1 MKKTEHK
8 YAHAEKKIWELVR
21 NLQIGDKISG
31 ERVLAK
37 DHGISYMT
45 VRKAVDNLVAKGIL
59 TRIPKKGTYVAS
71 HNEVTA
77 KTKNIGY
84 FLDSSIKEGLSSPYY
99 SMIFDALEKEAT
111 KNGYGLM
118 YCSDFNRSSS
128 LKKMEKIDGAVMSC
142 FPRIENIIQHVEK
155 LVPVV
160 CIDNCATD
168 KTIASVTI
176 DNFNSVAASIN
187 YLYSLGHEQ
196 IGFIT
201 GLHDSDVGR
210 HRLAGYISALKS
222 CGVEVDME
230 MVYKGDYSY
239 QTGEEGADYFLSM
252 DKQPTAIMC
261 ANDAMAIGAI
271 KKLRHRGLSVP
282 EDISIIGF
290 DDISIAAHI
299 IPALTTIS
307 APVREIARH
316 SIEMLTSLINGISLD
331 SRHVTVPGRL
341 IVRNSTAENKYNSLA
356 TGKLKAR

>member
-1 MKKTEHK
+1 MDKIERK
-8 YAHAEKKIWELVR
+8 YSHAEKKISEIVS
-21 NLQIGDKISG
+21 NLEIGDKIPG

-37 DHGISYMT
+37 DLGISYMT
-45 VRKAVDNLVAKGIL
+45 VRKAVDNLVGKGVL
-59 TRIPKKGTYVAS
+59 SRIPKKGTYVAS

-128 LKKMEKIDGAVMSC
+128 LRKMEKIDGAIMSC
-142 FPRIENIIQHVEK
+142 FPRIENIIRHVGT

-168 KTIASVTI
+168 KTIPSVII

-201 GLHDSDVGR
+201 GLHDSDIGR
-210 HRLAGYISALKS
+210 HRLAGYISALQS
-222 CGVEVDME
+222 CGVEADMDL
-230 MVYKGDYSY
+230 VYKGDYSY
-239 QTGEEGADYFLSM
+239 ETGGKGADYFLSL
-252 DKQPTAIMC
+252 DRQPTAIMC
-261 ANDAMAIGAI
+261 ANDTMAIGAI
-271 KKLRHRGLSVP
+271 KELRQRGLSVP

-299 IPALTTIS
+299 IPSLTTVS
-307 APVREIARH
+307 APVREIAKH
-316 SIEMLTSLINGISLD
+316 AVAMLTSLINGITLNSP
-331 SRHVTVPGRL
+331 HVTVPGRL
-341 IVRNSTAENKYNSLA
+341 IVRNSTAENKHSTLA
-356 TGKLKAR
+356 AGKRKAQ